1 VLEEISASDNTVE
14 STPSRKKTL
23 LADLGL
29 LYSSAIWGSTFFL
42 VKNSLDS
49 INPVTMVAYRF
60 LLAAVLMG
68 IVLRLQGKT
77 LFTNFSSGIILGAL
91 LALLYVPQ
99 TIGLGYTTAANSAFI
114 TGLFVVF
121 VPVLSLTLL
130 KEKPRRAQWLA
141 VIISLAGLWLL
152 TGGLQKINLG
162 DLITL
167 FAAFTNALLILLADR
182 FIHNG
187 GDVYQLTFQQFLVA
201 GAGSL
206 AATFIFKQPLAVH
219 SLQVIWVVV
228 FLAVFPS
235 LSAFFIQFKAQEL
248 SSPVKVSVI
257 LATEPVFAGIF
268 AWTLG
273 GETFIPL
280 RAFGGLLIFLA
291 MIVSTV
297 RAPAP

>member
-1 VLEEISASDNTVE
+1 ME
-14 STPSRKKTL
+14 SNPSRKKTL

-42 VKNSLDS
+42 VKSSLDS

-68 IVLRLQGKT
+68 IVLRLQGKA
-77 LFTNFSSGIILGAL
+77 LFNNFSSGAVLGL
-91 LALLYVPQ
+91 VLGMLYVPQ

-121 VPVLSLTLL
+121 VPVLSLTIL

-152 TGGLQKINLG
+152 TGGLQAINLG

-167 FAAFTNALLILLADR
+167 AAAFTYALHILLADR

-187 GDVYQLTFQQFLVA
+187 GDPYQLTFQQFLVA

-206 AATFIFKQPLAVH
+206 AAVLIFNQPLTVDSIGAV
-219 SLQVIWVVV
+219 WVVI

-248 SSPVKVSVI
+248 TSPVKVSLI
-257 LATEPVFAGIF
+257 FAMEPVFAGIF

-280 RAFGGLLIFLA
+280 RALGGLLIFLA
-291 MIVSTV
+291 MIISTV
-297 RAPAP
+297 RIPVQKSSIKTI